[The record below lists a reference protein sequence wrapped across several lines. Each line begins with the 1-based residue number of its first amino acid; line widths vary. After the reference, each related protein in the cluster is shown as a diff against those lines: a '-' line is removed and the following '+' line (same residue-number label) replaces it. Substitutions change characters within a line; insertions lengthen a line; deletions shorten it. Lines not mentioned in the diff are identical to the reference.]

1 MKVGIAADHA
11 GYQMKE
17 FVLGYLSS
25 LGHEVY
31 DFGTL
36 SEESVDYPD
45 FAHPL
50 AEAVEKKEVELG
62 FAFCGSAN
70 GISMTLNKHQGV
82 RAAICWLAEIATLAR
97 EHNDANICSMP
108 ARYISNE
115 LAIEITDAFLAANF
129 EGGRHIARVNKIA
142 CS

>member
-115 LAIEITDAFLAANF
+115 LAIEITDAFLAAKF